1 MTTLTEIRARV
12 RTDLHDEDAA
22 DYRWASTELDRHI
35 FHALREMSLA
45 MPVEDKAALSVTA
58 GSRDIDLSSLTGLV
72 LVDSVEYPAGQSP
85 PAFTEFRVWGD
96 TLTLAGGTGPG
107 PRRAGRGLLRHAPHH
122 RLPVLDRASALG
134 RHTGDGGL
142 GVRCPQYVRLHHQPA
157 EHRRRFSLAGLHDM
171 GPGAVERLL
180 SGAGQA
186 RAAPT
191 DEVST
196 PEPTPGGV
204 QRRTNWDCSCRDR
217 QSMSGVVV
225 IRQRLNDRPLATL
238 GSF

>member
-22 DYRWASTELDRHI
+22 GFRWASAELDRHI

-45 MPVEDKAALSVTA
+45 IPVEDKATLSATA

-96 TLTLAGGTGPG
+96 TLTLLVERVPAQGEQAVVYYGKLHTLDYLSSTVPS
-107 PRRAGRGLLRHAPHH
+107 AP
-122 RLPVLDRASALG
+122 G
-134 RHTGDGGL
+134 RHTGDGGI
-142 GVRCPQYVRLHHQPA
+142 GVRGPQHVRLHHQPA
-157 EHRRRFSLAGLHDM
+157 EHRRRLGVAGLHDM

-180 SGAGQA
+180 SGAGEA
-186 RAAPT
+186 RSAPT
-191 DEVST
+191 DEISP
-196 PEPTPGGV
+196 PEPTPGGA
-204 QRRTNWDCSCRDR
+204 QRRTKWCCSSRDR
-217 QSMSGVVV
+217 QCMSS
-225 IRQRLNDRPLATL
+225 LTSTAPEN
-238 GSF
+238 S